1 MPLWNFLQVWFYDER
16 YIPDFQFWSKLSCR
30 FTKNI
35 AKKLSSNEMSSLEAS
50 LALGNVLWKDAL
62 RGIQTS
68 FDLWILSNL
77 HTGLFGT
84 SHTPAFPQRL
94 WKGSRSSFRLYLYIW
109 IWHREESWRK
119 STQAPELQKRSK
131 IDVRRQTCLPWGLT
145 SNLRSQTQ
153 ARDLSVLDSK
163 EEQARYSAGA
173 PRYWCSGTSYCQS
186 TPRTEH
192 DWQKKNERCNMCIYV
207 HTTHKKNHRKRV

>member
-1 MPLWNFLQVWFYDER
+1 MPLWNFLKVWFYDER
-16 YIPDFQFWSKLSCR
+16 YIPDFQFWSKLSYR

-50 LALGNVLWKDAL
+50 LALGNVLWKDVL

-68 FDLWILSNL
+68 FDHWILSNL

-84 SHTPAFPQRL
+84 SHTPAFPQSL

-109 IWHREESWRK
+109 IWHREELWRK
-119 STQAPELQKRSK
+119 STQTPELQKRPK
-131 IDVRRQTCLPWGLT
+131 VDVRGQTCLLWGLT
-145 SNLRSQTQ
+145 SNLRSQIQ

-173 PRYWCSGTSYCQS
+173 PKYWWSGTSYCQRVPQ
-186 TPRTEH
+186 TVHE
-192 DWQKKNERCNMCIYV
+192 WQKKWEIHYV
-207 HTTHKKNHRKRV
+207 YLCAHNKHKNHRKGV